1 MNQEPPP
8 IERIE
13 LEIDLDAVPDAAAR
27 ARQALK
33 VFADDMRS
41 EQYAD
46 LLVVVTELVTNS
58 IKYGPGGMLALTVT
72 LGADGRIRGDVVD
85 AGEGGVAIRTGGG
98 PIDGGIGL
106 RIVDALT
113 RSWGVYPR
121 SSHVWFELAAAGL
134 GAAAGVRRPPRD
146 RGER

>member
-1 MNQEPPP
+1 MNRDPRP

-33 VFADDMRS
+33 VFADDLRS

-58 IKYGPGGMLALTVT
+58 ITHGPGGMLALTVT
-72 LGADGRIRGDVVD
+72 LGADGRIHGDVLD
-85 AGEGGVAIRTGGG
+85 AGEVG
-98 PIDGGIGL
+98 PGTPFARPAGRPCP
-106 RIVDALT
+106 RIA
-113 RSWGVYPR
+113 
-121 SSHVWFELAAAGL
+121 
-134 GAAAGVRRPPRD
+134 
-146 RGER
+146 GERSRTSTGTRCVTSVAGTSTSTSALAMS

>member
-1 MNQEPPP
+1 MDREQPP

-13 LEIDLDAVPDAAAR
+13 LEIDLEAVPDAAAR

-33 VFADDMRS
+33 VFADDLRS
-41 EQYAD
+41 DQYAD

-85 AGEGGVAIRTGGG
+85 AGEGGVAIRTGG

-134 GAAAGVRRPPRD
+134 GAAAGASRPPRD
-146 RGER
+146 RGKR

>member
-13 LEIDLDAVPDAAAR
+13 LEIDLEAVPDAAAR

-85 AGEGGVAIRTGGG
+85 AGEGGVAIRTGG

-134 GAAAGVRRPPRD
+134 GAAAGVSRPPRD
-146 RGER
+146 RGKR